1 MPMLWHCA
9 SLLQAASPIRAWM
22 GGSSSAAVFPD
33 WGVGASPAQ
42 ANPSPLNRPRQSQA
56 RRRRLVVWGDA
67 VLMRPC
73 SPSPAVLA
81 SAGDTIAA
89 MSSVSPSLAALA
101 CALCLVGT
109 APAEPAPG
117 CQPEAAQ
124 VLAQLNALRAAPRSC
139 GSRVMA
145 AVAPLGWE
153 ERLAGSARLYAQE
166 LAQRDTLT
174 HQGQVLRS
182 LRERLRAA
190 PCTLR

>member
-1 MPMLWHCA
+1 
-9 SLLQAASPIRAWM
+9 
-22 GGSSSAAVFPD
+22 
-33 WGVGASPAQ
+33 
-42 ANPSPLNRPRQSQA
+42 
-56 RRRRLVVWGDA
+56 
-67 VLMRPC
+67 
-73 SPSPAVLA
+73 
-81 SAGDTIAA
+81 

-190 PCTLR
+190 GYVFRAAGENLAAGPQDLEEALQQWLASPEHCENLMLADFRDAGLACVPATGRFERYWVLHLGRSLPSP